1 MSYDILSKNFE
12 MLLYD
17 GIQYLDQSNVSQFT
31 QKITFH
37 ARAIDLILAKI
48 IQPYDSLSEN
58 FFEILWHN
66 GARHINK
73 SNISQFSKKHL
84 LLEQYGP
91 NLTQNYTTCINCS
104 KNF

>member
-31 QKITFH
+31 QKISFR

-48 IQPYDSLSEN
+48 I
-58 FFEILWHN
+58 
-66 GARHINK
+66 
-73 SNISQFSKKHL
+73 
-84 LLEQYGP
+84 
-91 NLTQNYTTCINCS
+91 
-104 KNF
+104 